1 VTGQEAV
8 MATAVLGAGL
18 VVLVPISRA
27 IAARIRGH
35 PPQAVED
42 SRIDALSSRLEQLQ
56 QDMLETQE
64 RLDFAERLLAQQRDA
79 PRVGPG
85 AGGGR

>member
-1 VTGQEAV
+1 MTGQEAV
-8 MATAVLGAGL
+8 MGTIVLGAGL

-35 PPQAVED
+35 PPQAVDDPQIEV
-42 SRIDALSSRLEQLQ
+42 LSARLDQLQ

-64 RLDFAERLLAQQRDA
+64 RLDFAERMLARQRHA
-79 PRVGPG
+79 NEIGPG
-85 AGGGR
+85 AER